1 MYLNRIIDKIDVDII
16 KILMEEYMNI
26 NETLRSRPAAFTAG
40 ALAFLGVAALTA
52 GLIATFG
59 RFQAAH
65 ALAAK
70 LKDTGRIAT
79 LATGGALVLPAV
91 AVLFAHMVG
100 KTKTTEEVTVTPE
113 APKAAE
119 ALKAPKT
126 AKEFILMPRGDFH
139 AWLNQFKEANA
150 KRA

>member
-1 MYLNRIIDKIDVDII
+1 
-16 KILMEEYMNI
+16 MEEYMNI

-113 APKAAE
+113 APEDSKAQNAQE
-119 ALKAPKT
+119 APKT
-126 AKEFILMPRGDFH
+126 AKESILMPRDDFDALLEKH
-139 AWLNQFKEANA
+139 RKANA
-150 KRA
+150 KRAESIK